1 MEKGPTNNPRAVRA
15 EQSSHEGNPLDVV
28 KGREQEI
35 GPLLGIFIILILFLA
50 GASYFLIHELKGSL
64 GSSPTATTTEIV
76 IYRHAPI
83 STSTETTATST
94 GNSRAVRAEQSS
106 HEGNAEL
113 DSIQNSLDS
122 QTQNIN
128 GLNF

>member
-1 MEKGPTNNPRAVRA
+1 MESPTK
-15 EQSSHEGNPLDVV
+15 NPLDVV

-35 GPLLGIFIILILFLA
+35 GPVLGILIILILFLA

-83 STSTETTATST
+83 STSTETTATTT
-94 GNSRAVRAEQSS
+94 GNAK
-106 HEGNAEL
+106 L
-113 DSIQNSLDS
+113 DAIEKSLDN
-122 QTQNIN
+122 QTQNLN
-128 GLNF
+128 NLNF